1 MLGVTIQGLYCA
13 CRPQVFEAEGIDGIN
28 NMQKVDL
35 RHVERIAPPPSA
47 DAQREPK
54 LSKPFYDSD
63 EDEEFEDH
71 ALGCACCP
79 GGRSVV
85 FRVY

>member
-1 MLGVTIQGLYCA
+1 MP
-13 CRPQVFEAEGIDGIN
+13 CRPTEFEAEGIDGISN
-28 NMQKVDL
+28 VQNIDL
-35 RHVERIAPPPSA
+35 QQCERIAPPVE
-47 DAQREPK
+47 DAQ

-63 EDEEFEDH
+63 EDDEDH

-79 GGRSVV
+79 GGRKVV